1 MPNSGNKDL
10 AAELEVVSGNP
21 TANELAAVVAVLREN
36 ATSITKAT
44 QAEPNWAKGSQILRD
59 GSSNS
64 NLEWRSD
71 FKGEI

>member
-10 AAELEVVSGNP
+10 AAELEVVAGNP
-21 TANELAAVVAVLREN
+21 TANELAAVVPVLREN
-36 ATSITKAT
+36 ATSITKAA
-44 QAEPNWAKGSQILRD
+44 QAKPNWSKGSQILRD